1 MKFRTGASAVEVTA
15 LGRVYVTGNSQT
27 HQLILETAAGA
38 TLASVNWSPA
48 GGVHNQIKYVAL
60 GTPVTL
66 AANTEYYLGSAEVS
80 GGDRW
85 YSYDTVVTTSGAA
98 TVLAGAY
105 DIGAGWVNVG
115 VAGNSYVPVSLQYC
129 AEPCVETGLVSSFT
143 PGTLRNNAGGYR
155 GMKFRTGASA
165 VEVTGLGRVYVTGNS
180 QTHQLILETVAGA
193 TLASVNWTPAGGVH
207 NQIKYVAWARQ

>member
-1 MKFRTGASAVEVTA
+1 M
-15 LGRVYVTGNSQT
+15 
-27 HQLILETAAGA
+27 
-38 TLASVNWSPA
+38 
-48 GGVHNQIKYVAL
+48 
-60 GTPVTL
+60 TL

-85 YSYDTVVTTSGAA
+85 YSYDTVVTTGGAA

-115 VAGNSYVPVSLQYC
+115 VAGNSYVPVSLQHC
-129 AEPCVETGLVSSFT
+129 ATGGCVETGLVSSFT

-180 QTHQLILETVAGA
+180 QTHQLILETAAGA

-207 NQIKYVAWARQ
+207 NQIKYVALGAPVTLAANTEYYLGSAEVSGGDRWYSYDTVVTTSGAATVLAGAYDIGAGWVSVGGSGE